1 MTIKPSV
8 SDWGRAALVCREI
21 AELPDRTSSDLN
33 PDEMIVTGDELAP
46 MIAAALAE
54 ERARWFAQ
62 LRDLPTD
69 LQRAMCKGWLPG
81 PQESAT
87 FIADWL
93 DPRDAEGADAA
104 LSATKGANDRRRP
117 EHQ

>member
-1 MTIKPSV
+1 MTPNK
-8 SDWGRAALVCREI
+8 SDWERATLVCREV

-46 MIAAALAE
+46 MIVAALAE

-62 LRDLPTD
+62 LRALPED
-69 LQRAMCKGWLPG
+69 LQRAICKGWVPV
-81 PQESAT
+81 PQEVAT

-93 DPRDAEGADAA
+93 DPRDAEGAGAA
-104 LSATKGANDRRRP
+104 LSETKGANDRHRP
-117 EHQ
+117 EHL